1 MRDCNRFQ
9 MQRCL
14 PYWPAFTHAGGGRN
28 NHLPVS
34 KPVVVID
41 VVPPDLGMHHLCTY
55 AEKARCAA
63 RTRLTLADMLAT
75 DRELLNQLAIG
86 YSSPCFFR
94 YV

>member
-1 MRDCNRFQ
+1 MPP
-9 MQRCL
+9 L
-14 PYWPAFTHAGGGRN
+14 WPAFTHAGGGLD

-41 VVPPDLGMHHLCTY
+41 VAPSGLDMPHLTF

-86 YSSPCFFR
+86 YSSPCFFC
-94 YV
+94 YS